1 MNSNHV
7 GSLYPDNFG
16 SFAVATTTN
25 PVPMG
30 STGNAVATIPVI
42 GTGFIVRRITASNAN
57 GSVAL
62 ANVTIITSND
72 GNVANAVS
80 NAVVLS
86 NVTATA
92 KYQDLG
98 LTANTSTNVI
108 TSGALYVCV
117 NTAAAANNTV
127 DFTVYGDVVSL

>member
-7 GSLYPDNFG
+7 GSLYPDSFG
-16 SFAVATTTN
+16 SFAIGTTVT
-25 PVPMG
+25 PVPLG
-30 STGNAVATIPVI
+30 STGNAVATIPVV
-42 GTGFIVRRITASNAN
+42 GTSFIVRRITANNAN

-86 NVTATA
+86 NITATT

-98 LTANTSTNVI
+98 LTANTSTNI
-108 TSGALYVCV
+108 YTSGALYVCV
-117 NTAAAANNTV
+117 NTGAAANNTV